1 MVSVGAVILGTHLLA
16 WPQLLPL
23 QISFSLQVWHWSL
36 PSSRRRSPADY
47 GAFTLGPLKVSGG
60 VFQTRYIFPI
70 NCPPHNFCKSLR
82 IKTSGFSWIVLIL
95 QLTSVKT
102 WAVLVSMQWKNR
114 YCQEDFSVEVMEKVG
129 FPSDGTSRSH
139 MAYTLPGPFPSGFHT
154 LNHLILT
161 TVCVWG
167 RCWYNSI
174 LRMKDSSWTAHWDKT
189 MRSENRRPPL
199 ACST

>member
-1 MVSVGAVILGTHLLA
+1 M
-16 WPQLLPL
+16 
-23 QISFSLQVWHWSL
+23 WHWSL

-47 GAFTLGPLKVSGG
+47 RAFTLGPVKVSSG

-70 NCPPHNFCKSLR
+70 NCPLIISANL
-82 IKTSGFSWIVLIL
+82 SGSQLQDFLGLFSFLH
-95 QLTSVKT
+95 LTSVKT
-102 WAVLVSMQWKNR
+102 WAVLVSMEWKNR
-114 YCQEDFSVEVMEKVG
+114 YWQEDFSVEVMEKVG

-154 LNHLILT
+154 WNHLILT

-174 LRMKDSSWTAHWDKT
+174 LQMKDSSWTAHWDKT